1 MAGAT
6 EAAML
11 RLLLQELRARRGAI
25 IGWGLGLCFFPV
37 VYVGLYP
44 SFADQM
50 ENFYE
55 ILDLPIYQA
64 LGISMASFEGYMAS
78 TVTNLI
84 PVILAIYAVI
94 NGTGTLAGEE
104 DNGRLEM
111 IVALPIPR
119 WQIVAVK
126 AIAMG
131 AALTLIM
138 AIASTGAALTL
149 LVISAQVESGV
160 TPLHLFLSLM
170 AALPVVMAF
179 GIISLFLGSFC
190 PSRRI
195 ASMIATVVVI
205 IGYLGSNLTGMIN
218 SLEPIEWLFLFHFY
232 EATPEALLEGQQWGN
247 VLILL
252 GVALAAFGL
261 AVLFFQVRNITVGAW
276 PWQRGR
282 IPEGVRE

>member
-1 MAGAT
+1 M

-11 RLLLQELRARRGAI
+11 RLLLQELRFRRGAI

-50 ENFYE
+50 ENFYT

-64 LGISMASFEGYMAS
+64 LGITMASFEGYMAS
-78 TVTNLI
+78 TVTNLV

-104 DNGRLEM
+104 DSGRLEM
-111 IVALPIPR
+111 IVALPTPR

-126 AIAMG
+126 AV
-131 AALTLIM
+131 ALGVALVLIL
-138 AIASTGAALTL
+138 AISATGAALTL
-149 LVISAQVESGV
+149 LTILSQVESNV
-160 TPLHLFLSLM
+160 TVLDLFLSLM
-170 AALPVVMAF
+170 AAWPLVMAF
-179 GIISLFLGSFC
+179 GMISLFLGAFS

-195 ASMIATVVVI
+195 ASMIAMVVVVVS
-205 IGYLGSNLTGMIN
+205 YLGSNLTGMID
-218 SLEPIEWLFLFHFY
+218 SLKSIENLFLFHFY
-232 EATPEALLEGQQWGN
+232 DATAEALESGQQLGN
-247 VLILL
+247 VLVLL
-252 GVALAAFGL
+252 VVALVAFGL
-261 AVLFFQVRNITVGAW
+261 AVFFFQIRDVTVGAW

-282 IPEGVRE
+282 IPEAAQE

>member
-1 MAGAT
+1 M
-6 EAAML
+6 EAVMH
-11 RLLLQELRARRGAI
+11 RLLLQELRFRRGAV

-50 ENFYE
+50 ENFYT

-78 TVTNLI
+78 TVTNLV

-104 DNGRLEM
+104 DNGRLE
-111 IVALPIPR
+111 ITVALPIPR

-126 AIAMG
+126 AV
-131 AALTLIM
+131 ALGVALALIL
-138 AIASTGAALTL
+138 AVASTGAALTL
-149 LVISAQVESGV
+149 LTILGQVDSNV
-160 TPLHLFLSLM
+160 TVLDLFL
-170 AALPVVMAF
+170 ALLSAWPLVIAF
-179 GIISLFLGSFC
+179 GMISLFLGAFS

-205 IGYLGSNLTGMIN
+205 ASYLGSNVTGMIT
-218 SLEPIEWLFLFHFY
+218 SLQSIENLFLFHFY
-232 EATPEALLEGQQWGN
+232 EATPEALQNGQQGGN
-247 VLILL
+247 VLVLL
-252 GVALAAFGL
+252 VVALVAFGL
-261 AVLFFQVRNITVGAW
+261 AVFFFQKRNVTVGAW

-282 IPEGVRE
+282 IPEAAQE

>member
-1 MAGAT
+1 MR
-6 EAAML
+6 
-11 RLLLQELRARRGAI
+11 RLLLQELRVRRGAI

-78 TVTNLI
+78 TVTNLV

-111 IVALPIPR
+111 IVALPIRR

-126 AIAMG
+126 AL
-131 AALTLIM
+131 ALGVALILIL
-138 AIASTGAALTL
+138 AITSAGAALTL
-149 LVISAQVESGV
+149 LSILSQVDTNV
-160 TPLHLFLSLM
+160 TAADVYLSLLS
-170 AALPVVMAF
+170 AWPLVMAF
-179 GIISLFLGSFC
+179 GMISLFLGAFS

-195 ASMIATVVVI
+195 ASVIATVVVI
-205 IGYLGSNLTGMIN
+205 ASYLGSNLTGMIS
-218 SLEPIEWLFLFHFY
+218 SLQSIENLFLFHFY
-232 EATPEALLEGQQWGN
+232 ESTPEALESGQQLGN
-247 VLILL
+247 VLVLL
-252 GVALAAFGL
+252 CVALVAFGL
-261 AVLFFQVRNITVGAW
+261 AVFFFQTRNLTVGAW

-282 IPEGVRE
+282 IPEALRE